1 MIGLDTN
8 VVIRYIAQDDP
19 VQSQK
24 ATRLI
29 ESLSSDAPGYI
40 PLVALVEIVWVLEES
55 YGLTKKELIVILETL
70 LRTKELVVERA
81 EVVARAL
88 GVFWASRAGF
98 SDCLIERCAQAAKC
112 EYTLTFDKAAAKS
125 AGMRLLA

>member
-29 ESLSSDAPGYI
+29 ESLSSDVPGYI

-88 GVFWASRAGF
+88 GVFLASRAGF

>member
-8 VVIRYIAQDDP
+8 ILVRYIAQDDP
-19 VQSQK
+19 IQSRK
-24 ATRLI
+24 ATQAI
-29 ESLSSDAPGYI
+29 ESLTADNPGFI

-55 YGLTKKELIVILETL
+55 YGVTKHELIEILETL
-70 LRTKELVVERA
+70 LRTKELVIEST
-81 EVVARAL
+81 EVVARAVAMF
-88 GVFWASRAGF
+88 GISRADF
-98 SDCLIERCAQAAKC
+98 SDCLISRSALVAKC

>member
-29 ESLSSDAPGYI
+29 ESLSSDVPGYI
-40 PLVALVEIVWVLEES
+40 PLVALVEIVWILEES

-88 GVFWASRAGF
+88 GVFLASRAGF

>member
-29 ESLSSDAPGYI
+29 ESLSSDVPGYI

-70 LRTKELVVERA
+70 LRTKELWRVPRRRCRTCAADQHSRGNTRRERA
-81 EVVARAL
+81 FA
-88 GVFWASRAGF
+88 
-98 SDCLIERCAQAAKC
+98 CATGWRNKC
-112 EYTLTFDKAAAKS
+112 HQYEHRTT
-125 AGMRLLA
+125 

>member
-8 VVIRYIAQDDP
+8 IVIRYIAQDDL

-29 ESLSSDAPGYI
+29 ESLSSDVPGYI

-88 GVFWASRAGF
+88 GVFLASRAGF